1 MKSDRVMIF
10 ESMRIATKYL
20 DPDTR
25 LKIYDALLDY
35 AFYGEEPEFEEGTVE
50 HSLFAAFRPI
60 IKNSTDNVEN
70 GKKGG
75 RPTVK
80 KEGKNPPLNP
90 PFEDGESGDKTPLTK
105 PPLNQEKRREEKRRE
120 EGEGEKMDIPRE
132 RSRFQK
138 PSLEDVEAYCAERSN
153 GIEASR
159 FLDFYEANGWMVGK
173 SRMKDWRAA
182 VRNWERREHDRGEPR
197 AGGAQLVKNP
207 AGGFDLK

>member
-10 ESMRIATKYL
+10 ESMRTATKYL

-35 AFYGEEPEFEEGTVE
+35 AFYEEEPEFKEGTVE
-50 HSLFAAFRPI
+50 HSLFAAFKPI
-60 IKNSTDNVEN
+60 VKNSTDNIEN

-75 RPTVK
+75 RPTAK
-80 KEGKNPPLNP
+80 KDGKNPPLNP
-90 PFEDGESGDKTPLTK
+90 PFEDVESGDKNPS
-105 PPLNQEKRREEKRRE
+105 LNQEKRRE
-120 EGEGEKMDIPRE
+120 EGEGEGEGEGGKVDIPRE

-138 PSLEDVEAYCAERSN
+138 PSLEEVEAYCAERSN

-173 SRMKDWRAA
+173 SKMKDWRAA
-182 VRNWERREHDRGEPR
+182 VRNWERRGYDRGEPR

>member
-25 LKIYDALLDY
+25 LRIYDALLDY

-60 IKNSTDNVEN
+60 VKNSTDNVEN

-75 RPTVK
+75 RPTAK
-80 KEGKNPPLNP
+80 KDGKNPPLNP
-90 PFEDGESGDKTPLTK
+90 RIENAESGDKN

-207 AGGFDLK
+207 AGGFDLR

>member
-1 MKSDRVMIF
+1 
-10 ESMRIATKYL
+10 
-20 DPDTR
+20 
-25 LKIYDALLDY
+25 
-35 AFYGEEPEFEEGTVE
+35 
-50 HSLFAAFRPI
+50 
-60 IKNSTDNVEN
+60 
-70 GKKGG
+70 
-75 RPTVK
+75 
-80 KEGKNPPLNP
+80 
-90 PFEDGESGDKTPLTK
+90 
-105 PPLNQEKRREEKRRE
+105 
-120 EGEGEKMDIPRE
+120 MDIPRE
-132 RSRFQK
+132 RSRFQR